1 MMAMMA
7 MTTRSKPDVP
17 RFYLTTAIDYA
28 NGDPHLG
35 HALEK
40 IGADVIARYRRQC
53 GDDVHLLI
61 GMDEHGQKVQQTAAK
76 DGVAPQ
82 AFTDNIALRFQAM
95 WSRLGISYDQ
105 FIRTTEA
112 HHKAGVQALIQR
124 IAERNPDD
132 FYERSYTGMYCVGCE
147 AFKQDADI
155 VDGKCVLHSTR
166 TLEEV
171 EERNWFF
178 RLSKYQGFLQNLL
191 AMNPSFIEPES
202 RRNEILGLLAQGLD
216 DISASRARLD
226 WAVPFPLVLSN
237 GETQGTYV
245 WFDALPNYL
254 TATGFPDAGYDAR
267 WPADLHIIGKDITR
281 FHVVIWPAMLEA
293 AGLPLPKQVWAHGF
307 VQLGGERFSKS
318 AGVKL
323 DLGEAIDRYGAD
335 AFRYVLLRE
344 VPFDSDGNF
353 SWERFEERYTSDL
366 ANAFGNLASRAMAMV
381 EKYFDGVVPT
391 AARPEAEVDDD
402 ADVAAY
408 HAGMNGSRGWLLH
421 EGLAAV
427 SRMTA
432 RANEYT
438 AATTPW
444 AVAKDS
450 ARRAELEQIL
460 SSLIRRI
467 ARQTVLLAPFM
478 PNKVEAV
485 WAQLGAPGLVAEQ
498 RIDALAALEP
508 AGWRVQKGDG
518 VFPRPAPA
526 TGAATS

>member
-1 MMAMMA
+1 M
-7 MTTRSKPDVP
+7 

-76 DGVAPQ
+76 EGVAPQ
-82 AFTDNIALRFQAM
+82 AFTDAIAERFQAM
-95 WSRLGISYDQ
+95 WAKLGISYDQ
-105 FIRTTEA
+105 FIRTTNA
-112 HHKAGVQALIQR
+112 HHKSAVQHLIQR
-124 IAERNPDD
+124 IFERNSDD

-155 VDGKCVLHSTR
+155 VDGKCVLHPTR

-178 RLSKYQGFLQNLL
+178 RLSKYQGFLQELL
-191 AMNPSFIEPES
+191 ATNPSYIEPES
-202 RRNEILGLLAQGLD
+202 RRNEILGLLAQGLED
-216 DISASRARLD
+216 VSASRARLD
-226 WAVPFPLVLSN
+226 WAVPFPVALSN

-254 TATGFPDAGYDAR
+254 TATGFPDAGYEQR
-267 WPADLHIIGKDITR
+267 WPADLHIVGKDITR
-281 FHVVIWPAMLEA
+281 FHVVIWPAMLKA
-293 AGLPLPKQVWAHGF
+293 AELPLPRQVWAHGF

-323 DLGEAIDRYGAD
+323 DLGEAIDRFGAD

-344 VPFDSDGNF
+344 VPFDGDGNF

-366 ANAFGNLASRAMAMV
+366 ANAYGNLASRAMAMV
-381 EKYFDGVVPT
+381 EKYFGGVVPA
-391 AARPEAEVDDD
+391 AARPAEEASDDV
-402 ADVAAY
+402 DVAAY
-408 HAGMNGSRGWLLH
+408 HAAMHGEQGYLLH

-427 SRMTA
+427 YRMTQ

-444 AVAKDS
+444 AVAKDP
-450 ARRAELEQIL
+450 ARQDELAAIL
-460 SSLIRRI
+460 ASLIRRI

-478 PNKVEAV
+478 PEKVETV
-485 WAQLGAPGLVAEQ
+485 WQQLGAPGTAKGT
-498 RIDALAALEP
+498 RFDALSALDP
-508 AGWRVQKGDG
+508 AGWRVTKGDG
-518 VFPRPAPA
+518 LFPRPAAEPKA
-526 TGAATS
+526 